1 MLEIFYGLEFENITN
16 MQNFSAVKKIIE
28 EEQIRLRVRRT
39 DWTYNDY
46 QEDLSEEE
54 WVRRYY
60 EELSEEEW
68 IRRNVSEDGGY
79 LEKKTYRI
87 SLWNMYAMLPE
98 KIKQCEELL
107 GCKVEVHSP
116 CHGFVKDYRKIY
128 ESPYDEEITDL
139 LREHGISDFYM
150 SSMKVEEIVTYFGKE
165 GLKRGW
171 GVVPPRLLSDMTG
184 YFNGLF
190 PECGVVAK
198 LTEDGQLIIPEDL
211 FEHEYDVPFLEGKF
225 PKKLFVRFKEIPD
238 DDSRFS
244 DIDESEYSE
253 EVFFGTFDEWK
264 KRNTRKDAPKPPVW
278 QLGLKERYE
287 KVFGRIAHPIWG
299 VLNTD
304 KYTEE
309 ERKYLEEH
317 FEEWKEIFWG
327 IYSDRIIEFLD
338 HNFIGFEVIKAI
350 IEQKF

>member
-1 MLEIFYGLEFENITN
+1 MLEIFHGLVFENITN
-16 MQNFSAVKKIIE
+16 LQNFSAVKKIIE
-28 EEQIRLRVRRT
+28 EEQRRLMVCT
-39 DWTYNDY
+39 GWSPI
-46 QEDLSEEE
+46 LKEEE

-60 EELSEEEW
+60 KELSEDEW
-68 IRRNVSEDGGY
+68 IRRNVCEDGGY

-98 KIKQCEELL
+98 KIEKCEKLL
-107 GCKVEVHSP
+107 GCKAVVHSP
-116 CHGFVKDYRKIY
+116 YHGYFKDYRKIY
-128 ESPYDEEITDL
+128 ESPYDEEITAL
-139 LREHGISDFYM
+139 LREHGFSDFFI
-150 SSMKVEEIVTYFGKE
+150 SSTEVEQIVAYFGKE

-171 GVVPPRLLSDMTG
+171 GVVPPRLLSDRTG
-184 YFNGLF
+184 YFYGLF

-211 FEHEYDVPFLEGKF
+211 FEREYDVPFLEGKF
-225 PKKLFVRFKEIPD
+225 PKKLFVRFKEILD
-238 DDSRFS
+238 DDYPFP

-253 EVFFGTFDEWK
+253 EVFFGRFDEWK
-264 KRNTRKDAPKPPVW
+264 KRRTGDEDEPELPAW

-287 KVFGRIAHPIWG
+287 KAFGKIAHSIWG
-299 VLNTD
+299 VVDPD

-317 FEEWKEIFWG
+317 FEEWKNIFWG
-327 IYSDRIIEFLD
+327 IYSDQIIKYLD

-350 IEQKF
+350 IEEKL